1 MNTALKKPEDI
12 VSAGLVELMAAVPE
26 VLVAVWKMLAPERL
40 STDQASKTVESQGK
54 LGVTKPDILWTRR
67 GKPTLYV
74 EVKVSAQTE
83 PLQLQRARSWMKYM
97 GCENDQVVLLARED
111 IELPTSVGWG
121 HAAHSTRVVLWHQVW
136 TGLMPLKASLPAA
149 SHTRLAGWMQL
160 AESIIGSDALLAR
173 PRNKL
178 KRDLS
183 ADSGLAYGKA
193 MSEWLS
199 SRPHWTGE
207 FAFGARVSPRLVC
220 GGSDW
225 DRVFGTHDSQRLW
238 LYYNLPRYAGFEGFA
253 PQLILWHQKDYA
265 LSDELASR
273 NWAKWRAIIENDGRF
288 HFEGGRRQHANRDRS
303 GIMPRAFPGGLVGL
317 VQLPESTRLPA
328 SKIAGQSSDQVARA
342 IDQTVSPFI
351 ELVQA
356 LSSGT

>member
-1 MNTALKKPEDI
+1 MNMALKKPEDI
-12 VSAGLVELMAAVPE
+12 VSAGLVELMLAVPK
-26 VLVAVWKMLAPERL
+26 VRVAVWRMLAPKRL
-40 STDQASKTVESQGK
+40 REDRGSDLVESQGT
-54 LGVTKPDILWTRR
+54 LGVTKPDILWTKQ
-67 GKPTLYV
+67 GKPSLYV

-111 IELPTSVGWG
+111 VELPISVGWT

-136 TGLMPLKASLPAA
+136 SGLIPFTTNLAPAA
-149 SHTRLAGWMQL
+149 RTRLAGWMQL
-160 AESIIGSDALLAR
+160 AASIIGSEALLAR
-173 PRNKL
+173 PSNKL

-225 DRVFGTHDSQRLW
+225 DRVFGTHDFQRLW

-253 PQLILWHQKDYA
+253 PQLILWHQQDYA
-265 LSDELASR
+265 HSGELASR
-273 NWAKWRAIIENDGRF
+273 NWPKWREIIENDGRF
-288 HFEGGRRQHANRDRS
+288 HFEGGRRQHTNRDRS

-328 SKIAGQSSDQVARA
+328 SRIAGQSSEQVARA

-356 LSSGT
+356 LSSRT